1 MIQFINE
8 FLVNKSIEAKEGN
21 YVEYIYDVCDAMR
34 IQPKEGDTRKVFPF
48 MKVRANSDVYDAS
61 SPVSCRAIKKPDG
74 KIRINLRFI
83 DQVDPAPVPPTE
95 VNVLLMALPYYGVI
109 SSVDTSKFHILNSRC
124 ARLPE
129 EESALKIGDNYYRK
143 AIYLAFVVDTDENGI
158 ADTELVT
165 YSNPTVRRGKNV
177 HENELMKTTYKIH
190 FDKNDPNET
199 KVEWESE
206 YVPNTEFDM
215 TSRVNPFTRWIPENV
230 IDKSSSN
237 WKNDSDRKPGKK
249 RMSGSFYAD
258 TGFDANRSQKN
269 KREARRNK
277 NKIYK

>member
-21 YVEYIYDVCDAMR
+21 YVEYIYDVCEAMR
-34 IQPKEGDTRKVFPF
+34 VQPKEGDNRKVFPF
-48 MKVRANSDVYDAS
+48 MKVRANSDSYDTS

-83 DQVDPAPVPPTE
+83 DQTAPKQPEE

-143 AIYLAFVVDTDENGI
+143 AIYLHLWWTRMRMVWPIRNLWPIRIRLSVV
-158 ADTELVT
+158 
-165 YSNPTVRRGKNV
+165 VRTF
-177 HENELMKTTYKIH
+177 M
-190 FDKNDPNET
+190 
-199 KVEWESE
+199 
-206 YVPNTEFDM
+206 
-215 TSRVNPFTRWIPENV
+215 
-230 IDKSSSN
+230 
-237 WKNDSDRKPGKK
+237 
-249 RMSGSFYAD
+249 RM
-258 TGFDANRSQKN
+258 NC
-269 KREARRNK
+269 
-277 NKIYK
+277 